1 MYELEQAG
9 QQSYFINCPAKIG
22 IYEQSEHERQWE

>member
-9 QQSYFINCPAKIG
+9 QQSYYINCPAKIG